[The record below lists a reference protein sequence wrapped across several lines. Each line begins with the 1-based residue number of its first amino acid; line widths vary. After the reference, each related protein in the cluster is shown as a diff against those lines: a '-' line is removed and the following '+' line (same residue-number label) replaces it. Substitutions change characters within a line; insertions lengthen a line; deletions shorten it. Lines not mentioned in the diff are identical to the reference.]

1 MDTAQQTAAWA
12 GYDDAFVLDM
22 LATPTPFNVPGI
34 YDAPL
39 TAEMLAN
46 AKRSGITAVNA
57 TLSHI
62 GHQYSAFEDAVR
74 NFAYWEREFAA
85 HPGVLMK
92 IRSVADIE
100 DAKGTGRLGIIAG
113 FQDGTAFDDRADRVD
128 MFYHLGLRVCQFT
141 YNGRNLLADGCVEPA
156 VADGPGNLVL
166 CVPEAKA
173 FTNLKAVQELHAG
186 LSRLGRACIER
197 MNALGILVDLS
208 HVGLKSSWDAI
219 EASKQPVAVTH
230 SGARALA
237 DHARNKPD
245 DLLRAVADRGGVVG
259 AYMMVYL
266 REEGQPRL
274 DDFMRHLEHLLRV
287 CGEDHVGI
295 GTDLSTTPLD
305 LSDDFRRRWRE
316 GVLLRRRLGIGAK
329 GESED
334 VFAYIPELNT
344 PRRLDLVAAAMS
356 RAGHSDARIA
366 KVLGG
371 NWMRLLGE
379 VWRD

>member
-1 MDTAQQTAAWA
+1 MDSVQQAAAWA

-34 YDAPL
+34 YDTPL
-39 TAEMLAN
+39 TPEMVAN
-46 AKRSGITAVNA
+46 ARRSGITAVNA

-62 GHQYSAFEDAVR
+62 SHQYSAFEDAVR

-85 HPGVLMK
+85 HPHALTK

-128 MFYHLGLRVCQFT
+128 LFYHLGLRICQFT

-156 VADGPGNLVL
+156 D
-166 CVPEAKA
+166 
-173 FTNLKAVQELHAG
+173 AG
-186 LSRLGRACIER
+186 LSRLGHACIER

-219 EASKQPVAVTH
+219 RASTQPVAVTH

-245 DLLRAVADRGGVVG
+245 DMLKAIADRGGVVG

-305 LSDDFRRRWRE
+305 LNDEFRRRWRE

-371 NWMRLLGE
+371 NWMRLLGD
-379 VWRD
+379 VWRA